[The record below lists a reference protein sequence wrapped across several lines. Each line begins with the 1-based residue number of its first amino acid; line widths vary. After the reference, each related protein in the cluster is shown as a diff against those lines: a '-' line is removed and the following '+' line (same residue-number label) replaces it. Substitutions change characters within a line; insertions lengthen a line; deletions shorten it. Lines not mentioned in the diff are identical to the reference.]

1 LTDIADKLPLILMDL
16 NLTDSSLKKS
26 YIYVGDPFG
35 VADPV
40 GADRQI
46 LARHACPIDYQ
57 PGLQEYV

>member
-1 LTDIADKLPLILMDL
+1 MDL